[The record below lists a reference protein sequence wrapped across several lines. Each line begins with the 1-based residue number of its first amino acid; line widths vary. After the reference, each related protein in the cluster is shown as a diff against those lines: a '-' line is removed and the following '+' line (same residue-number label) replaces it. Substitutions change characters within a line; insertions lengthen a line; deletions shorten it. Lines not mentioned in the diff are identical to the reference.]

1 MKRKAKKAADYFF
14 TYLLLIVIAIIC
26 AGPFIWLL
34 LSSLRTGANIYNLHF
49 SISDFS
55 FSNYTGVMEYMN
67 LPKYIWNTV
76 IITFGGIIIDVV
88 FSSLCA
94 YPLATMEFK
103 GKNIIF
109 TILVGTMIIPAA
121 AGMIINY
128 LIITKM
134 HLLNTMLGVILPS
147 STKAFSITSTGIPWH
162 SKGTDRSCKI
172 RWCRRT
178 ENLEKCYDSGNTSK
192 CINNRYF

>member
-1 MKRKAKKAADYFF
+1 MNKLVMKRKAKKAADYFF

-121 AGMIINY
+121 GTSWAGCNRCHLKPWMILQQRDKSLSY
-128 LIITKM
+128 HTC
-134 HLLNTMLGVILPS
+134 
-147 STKAFSITSTGIPWH
+147 STK
-162 SKGTDRSCKI
+162 
-172 RWCRRT
+172 
-178 ENLEKCYDSGNTSK
+178 NT
-192 CINNRYF
+192 YF

>member
-1 MKRKAKKAADYFF
+1 MNKLVMKRKAKKAADYFF

-55 FSNYTGVMEYMN
+55 LSNYTGVMEYMN

-103 GKNIIF
+103 GKNINQNRCDDKGWYRH
-109 TILVGTMIIPAA
+109 TNGRY
-121 AGMIINY
+121 G
-128 LIITKM
+128 
-134 HLLNTMLGVILPS
+134 HHHHILP
-147 STKAFSITSTGIPWH
+147 FSIFHCSQYTQ
-162 SKGTDRSCKI
+162 RQ
-172 RWCRRT
+172 
-178 ENLEKCYDSGNTSK
+178 
-192 CINNRYF
+192 

>member
-1 MKRKAKKAADYFF
+1 MNKLVMKRKAKKSRRLLFFYLFIADCHCDHLCR
-14 TYLLLIVIAIIC
+14 TIYLVITV
-26 AGPFIWLL
+26 FVKN
-34 LSSLRTGANIYNLHF
+34 RANIYNLHF

-147 STKAFSITSTGIPWH
+147 STKS
-162 SKGTDRSCKI
+162 
-172 RWCRRT
+172 
-178 ENLEKCYDSGNTSK
+178 L
-192 CINNRYF
+192 

>member
-1 MKRKAKKAADYFF
+1 MNKLVMKRKAKKAADYFF

-109 TILVGTMIIPAA
+109 TNDDYSGSRRHDHQLSDHYENAFTEYNVRRYSSIIHKS
-121 AGMIINY
+121 
-128 LIITKM
+128 L
-134 HLLNTMLGVILPS
+134 
-147 STKAFSITSTGIPWH
+147 
-162 SKGTDRSCKI
+162 
-172 RWCRRT
+172 
-178 ENLEKCYDSGNTSK
+178 
-192 CINNRYF
+192 